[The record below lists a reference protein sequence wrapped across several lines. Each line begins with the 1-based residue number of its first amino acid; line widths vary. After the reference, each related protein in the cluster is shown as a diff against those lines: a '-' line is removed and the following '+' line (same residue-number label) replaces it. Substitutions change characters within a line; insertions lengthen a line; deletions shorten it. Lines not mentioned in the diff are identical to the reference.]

1 MTTPTKPPRLPKGR
15 THRLRFAGNSTLVMP
30 SVSVKAGDVTHI
42 CAVIPCKSAREA
54 KALVKLHA
62 DPKALLDAVPTNWL
76 DPMLTGP
83 AAVLSKKPGSWNC
96 HDIERLMFAVRERLA
111 AKLEG
116 RP

>member
-1 MTTPTKPPRLPKGR
+1 MTTPTKPPRVPKGR
-15 THRLRFAGNSTLVMP
+15 KLSRGTVIRFHEDAQLGPHRCS
-30 SVSVKAGDVTHI
+30 
-42 CAVIPCKSAREA
+42 AVIPCKSAREA